1 MHNNTNAIKVWRYF
15 WRTLPINKAYFDRI
29 IIGGDRCI
37 LYLSV
42 YILCGQIQY
51 PIINIASS
59 VHESPKHLK
68 MKNENIFVRD
78 IDWEVNFVLSSKYMS
93 VLDEALVTIHLS
105 NKE

>member
-1 MHNNTNAIKVWRYF
+1 M
-15 WRTLPINKAYFDRI
+15 
-29 IIGGDRCI
+29 
-37 LYLSV
+37 YLSV
-42 YILCGQIQY
+42 YILCGQILY

-59 VHESPKHLK
+59 VHESDESPNYLK

-78 IDWEVNFVLSSKYMS
+78 IDWEVNLVLSSKYVS